1 MLASRKRRGQGPQ
14 RHDRPCRF
22 SLDDA
27 AAITYLTM
35 LYTQMRDLD
44 QRLANIGGFPG
55 GNWPHPVSDLSNGRV
70 HDGGTTLDWNI
81 KT

>member
-1 MLASRKRRGQGPQ
+1 
-14 RHDRPCRF
+14 
-22 SLDDA
+22 
-27 AAITYLTM
+27 M